1 MPAPDDFSSYIGEL
15 LGGSYDCVDRIVL
28 RAYYPMG
35 QTSGGFLTWW
45 NDLNPNTALSQE
57 HLRRMA
63 GDFSRRVR
71 ALSGSPAVDLLGQG
85 RQLFCRR
92 FRSCRVSGQG
102 TGSSV
107 ANQKESQGSSVAK
120 PP

>member
-15 LGGSYDCVDRIVL
+15 LRGSYDCVDRIVL

-35 QTSGGFLTWW
+35 QTSGGFLLWW

-71 ALSGSPAVDLLGQG
+71 AFARAGLRWS
-85 RQLFCRR
+85 RQ
-92 FRSCRVSGQG
+92 
-102 TGSSV
+102 
-107 ANQKESQGSSVAK
+107 
-120 PP
+120 